1 MQLDSSYYLGNASAI
16 AFQNQA
22 IKQSETGNPVD
33 ANKAA
38 EQFTAL
44 FIERMLN
51 DIQPKNSLITGERS
65 SPSENLVNQLMNKH
79 MAEIISK
86 NSELKQTFKDQIE
99 KTQK

>member
-1 MQLDSSYYLGNASAI
+1 MQLDSSYYLGNVPNI
-16 AFQNQA
+16 AFQNQ
-22 IKQSETGNPVD
+22 IVNQSKSDTQVD

-44 FIERMLN
+44 FIEQMLN
-51 DIQPKNSLITGERS
+51 DIQPKNSLVTGDRR
-65 SPSENLVNQLMNKH
+65 SPSEALVNQLMNKH

-86 NSELKQTFKDQIE
+86 NSELKQTFKEQIE